1 MNEKFYQKTW
11 FIWVMILLFWPI
23 GLLLLW
29 KSDKYTTKIKA
40 IISIIFILVISFAM
54 LNSPSSTTK
63 NEQTNSKNSVQTE
76 SVTKK
81 SETQEDNYNH
91 LNDAEKILQQIYDDN
106 AMKLGV
112 GAPTV
117 DVSFT
122 SYRQW
127 ESAPGLT
134 ESDGN
139 FELSSEQGLKHKFNI
154 RWGKNS
160 NDIIRI
166 VIDGKRI
173 YYNEDLQIKY
183 MDNAK

>member
-11 FIWVMILLFWPI
+11 FIVLMIVVFWPI
-23 GLLLLW
+23 GLILLW
-29 KSDKYTTKIKA
+29 KSKKYTTKVK
-40 IISIIFILVISFAM
+40 IITSIFFILIVSYGM
-54 LNSPSSTTK
+54 LNSPSQAPKDPQSIPASTKTV
-63 NEQTNSKNSVQTE
+63 E
-76 SVTKK
+76 KK
-81 SETQEDNYNH
+81 SEPVEDKYNH
-91 LNDAEKILQQIYDDN
+91 ITDAERVLQEIYNNN

-139 FELSSEQGLKHKFNI
+139 FELSSEKGLTHKFNI

-166 VIDGKRI
+166 VIDGKRV

-183 MDNAK
+183 MDNAN